1 MYLTGTRYI
10 NHQLNRRT
18 LFLFFLLPD
27 WHFFSVCLV
36 WISRRSSSPASFI
49 KPFWPFFLGLGD
61 TSLGLGPLFFPGGRP
76 GLWETARGEALGRGE
91 GKPCV
96 EVKGAAGRPCWKM
109 SWSGR
114 EDRALSVSQTEINS
128 YALICLIGTH
138 YSGDLNCTGSD
149 IMVDEQL
156 GQSSSLDQFA

>member
-36 WISRRSSSPASFI
+36 WISRRSNSPASFI
-49 KPFWPFFLGLGD
+49 KPFGPFFLGLGD
-61 TSLGLGPLFFPGGRP
+61 ISLGLGPLFFPGGRP
-76 GLWETARGEALGRGE
+76 GLWETARGEALGRGV

-109 SWSGR
+109 SCGGR
-114 EDRALSVSQTEINS
+114 GEDGVVSVRQKFDSAS
-128 YALICLIGTH
+128 H
-138 YSGDLNCTGSD
+138 YRCDLNCTGSD
-149 IMVDEQL
+149 IFYGGRTTRPAQ
-156 GQSSSLDQFA
+156 